1 MTLFKYQRE
10 QCMVMEDFDYD
21 NFLIQNLFKSRD
33 DVVKG
38 SYFLTPVEDLEYM
51 MNTPTEIDANPLL
64 EGVFKPG
71 TLLYFDR
78 KENIVWYGGQDSYP
92 DRLGYIFLIRDDEML
107 PLLWEVENYKEEVTV
122 HGMLSTATGLRITKK
137 DGVDDSW
144 EHESDYI
151 YHKFYPLI
159 QDYPVLMQLLNWFGT
174 DWKKLLE
181 VSP

>member
-21 NFLIQNLFKSRD
+21 NFLIQNLLFKPSHIIP
-33 DVVKG
+33 K
-38 SYFLTPVEDLEYM
+38 SYFLNPVEALEYM
-51 MNTPTEIDANPLL
+51 INSPTEIDANPLL

-78 KENIVWYGGQDSYP
+78 KENSVWYGGDG
-92 DRLGYIFLIRDDEML
+92 LGYIFLIRDDEML
-107 PLLWEVENYKEEVTV
+107 PLLWEVENYKEEVTPA
-122 HGMLSTATGLRITKK
+122 LTTTGLRITKK

-181 VSP
+181 ESP

>member
-1 MTLFKYQRE
+1 
-10 QCMVMEDFDYD
+10 
-21 NFLIQNLFKSRD
+21 
-33 DVVKG
+33 
-38 SYFLTPVEDLEYM
+38 
-51 MNTPTEIDANPLL
+51 LL
-64 EGVFKPG
+64 EGVYKPG

-78 KENIVWYGGQDSYP
+78 KENNVWYGD
-92 DRLGYIFLIRDDEML
+92 DNLGYIFLIRDKQN
-107 PLLWEVENYKEEVTV
+107 PLLWEVENYKEEVTPA
-122 HGMLSTATGLRITKK
+122 LTTTGLRITKK

-181 VSP
+181 DSL

>member
-1 MTLFKYQRE
+1 
-10 QCMVMEDFDYD
+10 MVMEDFDYD
-21 NFLIQNLFKSRD
+21 KFLIQNLFKSRD
-33 DVVKG
+33 DVVPK
-38 SYFLTPVEDLEYM
+38 SYFLNPVEALEYM
-51 MNTPTEIDANPLL
+51 INSPTEIDANPLL
-64 EGVFKPG
+64 EGVFSPG

-78 KENIVWYGGQDSYP
+78 NENSVWYGGDG
-92 DRLGYIFLIRDDEML
+92 LGYIFLIRDDERF
-107 PLLWEVENYKEEVTV
+107 PLLWEVENYKEKV
-122 HGMLSTATGLRITKK
+122 STTLTTTGLRITKK

-181 VSP
+181 DSL